1 MAEPDL
7 APRATPLPDVP
18 SAAAGRLPRG
28 RGAYKGDFTAEALAY
43 WSPARVWMVEANPE
57 LAEGLRQRFGTHTAC
72 HVLHAAIASAC
83 GEADLRINENLG
95 STSLLPIL
103 PDAASRLGQPLGEK
117 RTVRVPAR
125 TLNALFDEAG
135 IERVD
140 LMKVDIQGAERQLIE
155 GGRRALAR
163 VNALLME
170 VMFVPQY
177 EGAADFEELHRLLR
191 AEGFRLR
198 GFSDG
203 RLGTDGT
210 LAYADALF
218 IRPCGTGGPT

>member
-1 MAEPDL
+1 M
-7 APRATPLPDVP
+7 
-18 SAAAGRLPRG
+18 
-28 RGAYKGDFTAEALAY
+28 
-43 WSPARVWMVEANPE
+43 
-57 LAEGLRQRFGTHTAC
+57 
-72 HVLHAAIASAC
+72 
-83 GEADLRINENLG
+83 
-95 STSLLPIL
+95 
-103 PDAASRLGQPLGEK
+103 QPLGEK